1 MLARMRKKKNAMA
14 ERRPAID
21 KNVAFREFKQTED
34 AANIEAEIMTCRQRL
49 KSTRQELAIMTE
61 TVNAVK
67 REIDEARGFLDM
79 KTEEKNKNALTQ
91 QLAPGFTS

>member
-1 MLARMRKKKNAMA
+1 
-14 ERRPAID
+14 
-21 KNVAFREFKQTED
+21 
-34 AANIEAEIMTCRQRL
+34 MTCRQRL
-49 KSTRQELAIMTE
+49 KQTRQELAIKTE

-67 REIDEARGFLDM
+67 REIDEARSFLDL

>member
-1 MLARMRKKKNAMA
+1 MA
-14 ERRPAID
+14 S
-21 KNVAFREFKQTED
+21 
-34 AANIEAEIMTCRQRL
+34 RQRL
-49 KSTRQELAIMTE
+49 KQTRQELAIKTE

-67 REIDEARGFLDM
+67 REIDEARSFLDL